1 MDFWGI
7 FFLFIINCSMA
18 ILIAYTIYDCYT
30 DKKCITVKK
39 WLAAI
44 IGIISLIALMICSS
58 LVIKTSFEKCI
69 KSAYYNGVSV
79 KAVPK
84 LKSDYTIERVDS
96 VFYINKVRE

>member
-1 MDFWGI
+1 M
-7 FFLFIINCSMA
+7 
-18 ILIAYTIYDCYT
+18 
-30 DKKCITVKK
+30 
-39 WLAAI
+39 
-44 IGIISLIALMICSS
+44 GIISLIALMIYS
-58 LVIKTSFEKCI
+58 SFEINASFKKCI